1 MLFVISVN
9 NLALTKMKKAIIA
22 LLSFFTIACAH
33 QPKNDV
39 PIRVSGTGTTYELAK
54 QSAFRD
60 AIELK
65 VGAMVLSERETVN
78 YRRTRDDILV
88 YSAGFVDD
96 FKVIDKS
103 ESNSRVVVT
112 MDVWLSSTKLSERL
126 LTTNGSV
133 QSFAGARHYEQ
144 SRSIVEE
151 RISSN
156 KMLAEVMNEYPKR
169 AYNLLQDPY
178 KVYVDSSNRTILS
191 VGYRLTFDYNWL
203 QSVNASLVAFSNGTS
218 GINNVLNGTIIK
230 SPAEAIIIS
239 KNPKAVV
246 LGEKKHYNFSNT
258 TNFNVFR
265 NAFLDDNEVRIK
277 LVFKNR
283 NHNVIHSSCWTP
295 AFITERSS
303 TGSFYGSVDLNKF
316 VVWGNSYED
325 ASIKVSLK
333 PESVRAIANIELS
346 VTSNKEC
353 KG

>member
-1 MLFVISVN
+1 
-9 NLALTKMKKAIIA
+9 MKRVIIA

-39 PIRVSGTGTTYELAK
+39 PIRVVGTGATYELAK
-54 QSAFRD
+54 QRAFRD

-65 VGAMVLSERETVN
+65 VGAMVLSERETAN

-112 MDVWLSSTKLSERL
+112 MDVWVSSTKLSERL
-126 LTTNGSV
+126 LTTNGSI
-133 QSFAGARHYEQ
+133 QTFAGARHYEQ
-144 SRSIVEE
+144 SRSIIQE
-151 RISSN
+151 RQSST
-156 KMLAEVMNEYPKR
+156 KMLSEVMNEYPKR

-178 KVYVDSSNRTILS
+178 KVYVDNANRTILS
-191 VGYRLTFDYNWL
+191 VGYRLSFDYNWL
-203 QSVNASLVAFSNGTS
+203 QSANAALVTFSNGTNS
-218 GINNVLNGTIIK
+218 INNILNGAIIN
-230 SPAEAIIIS
+230 SAAQAIIIS
-239 KNPKAVV
+239 KDPKAIL
-246 LGEKKHYNFSNT
+246 LGEKKHYNFSNA

-265 NAFLDDNEVRIK
+265 NSFYDDNEIRIK
-277 LVFKNR
+277 LTLR
-283 NHNVIHSSCWTP
+283 NQIHTVIHSSCWQP
-295 AFITERSS
+295 IFITERSD

-325 ASIKVSLK
+325 ATIKVSLP
-333 PESVRAIANIELS
+333 PELVRTVANIELS
-346 VTSNKEC
+346 VIANKEC